1 MPEICMDKVGKVY
14 ADPGGIGRLEDEN
27 SLKLWMKMNHDVN
40 DDQEQRYY
48 EIKDKPVKLLIIL

>member
-1 MPEICMDKVGKVY
+1 MDKVGEVY
-14 ADPGGIGRLEDEN
+14 ADPGGIGRLEDKN
-27 SLKLWMKMNHDVN
+27 SLKLWMKIDHDVN